1 MSYKANEI
9 NYSAGKNDFKNPGYE
24 DQMIDWLL
32 SDYKDETQ
40 LLQPQDIQNR
50 LMLIDNKVLLNEE
63 NLFLIKSILKMFRKQ
78 LKIDFLQEQK
88 LTIIMLNFVEQA
100 QKEQIEKISNAHAIA
115 GKVILWTKGNATI
128 ANTIF
133 RTLLHSD
140 TLIRSNYL
148 ENLTVWLD
156 SEEKDLSQLLT
167 KEKLEL
173 AIQQSH
179 RDLTTIENKFL
190 VRSLVFNLR
199 S

>member
-1 MSYKANEI
+1 MSHKTNEI

-32 SDYKDETQ
+32 SDYQDETQ

-100 QKEQIEKISNAHAIA
+100 QKEQIEKISNPHAIA

-140 TLIRSNYL
+140 TLIQSNYL
-148 ENLTVWLD
+148 ENLTVWLN

-173 AIQQSH
+173 ALQQFH
-179 RDLTTIENKFL
+179 PDLTTIENKFL